1 MNFVFNQSGEG
12 NTQIGSIGKTRGP
25 EWVRTVDRLPAEA
38 DAGYNEEVVALY
50 RDGDTETVGCDY
62 WKYVAKH
69 PEYFPYWMPMPKL
82 PTMADMEAK
91 TDQTDN
97 HNRRKLA
104 QSG

>member
-1 MNFVFNQSGEG
+1 MIDHLNRPSGEDF
-12 NTQIGSIGKTRGP
+12 GSCAAANID
-25 EWVRTVDRLPAEA
+25 DRIAELQA
-38 DAGYNEEVVALY
+38 QLAALRRIRRKSSGIVA
-50 RDGDTETVGCDY
+50 E
-62 WKYVAKH
+62 H
-69 PEYFPYWMPMPKL
+69 PEQYPYWMPMPKL